1 MRKLGLLAL
10 IISLGAGC
18 SYRFMPVPS
27 PQVQITEEYG
37 IVESDEYTIIAANR
51 YWSHEPQ
58 ELSNSFLTFS
68 LVVHNTTK
76 SPLSI
81 APRDVILL
89 DNRGNQMDIVPVES
103 LTSMYKPQELVMTTG
118 PIDPMAQDDA
128 WDEWLKIQQNLSSES
143 FHFGQIAPGA
153 RKQGFIF
160 FHRLPS
166 SASGCTLQ
174 VLDTAITFARQ

>member
-1 MRKLGLLAL
+1 MLLAL
-10 IISLGAGC
+10 LAVLCAGC
-18 SYRFMPVPS
+18 SYRFMPVQS
-27 PQVQITEEYG
+27 PQIRVTEEYG

-68 LVVHNTTK
+68 LVVQYTTK
-76 SPLSI
+76 APLNI
-81 APRDVILL
+81 TPRDVLLL
-89 DNRGNQMDIVPVES
+89 DERGNQMDIVPVES
-103 LTSMYKPQELVMTTG
+103 LTAMYKPQELVVTAG
-118 PIDPMAQDDA
+118 PIDPMAQDAA
-128 WDEWLKIQQNLSSES
+128 WNEWLKIQQNLSSES

-166 SASGCTLQ
+166 SATGCTLQ
-174 VLDTAITFARQ
+174 VLSSAITFARQ